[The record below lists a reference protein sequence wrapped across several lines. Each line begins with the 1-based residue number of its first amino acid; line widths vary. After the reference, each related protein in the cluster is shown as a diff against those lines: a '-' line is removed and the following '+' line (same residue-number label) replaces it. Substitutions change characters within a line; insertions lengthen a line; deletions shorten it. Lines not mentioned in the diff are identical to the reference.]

1 MSQPAETTSAKAV
14 ATTQPGSPLSQRS
27 PLMELLA
34 IAIPT
39 VATMTSYTLMTFV
52 DKLMVSRIGPDPVY
66 VGAQGNGGITSWVAV
81 SIVFGALTVVNT
93 FVSQNFGAGRADRA
107 PAYAWNGVWLA
118 IVAWMVLILPYAAVL
133 PMVYAAVRDTSLPP
147 AALAD
152 VVRRDQMAVS
162 FAQILLV
169 GSIITMARQAIGQFF
184 YGMHRPSIMLVAG
197 VAGNITNFI
206 LNSMLIYGAAGP
218 TRGTGT
224 GILDTAI
231 NSWFAGASSLAGT
244 LGIPALG
251 VTGAA
256 IGTVLGTVVEFA
268 VMLVVFLS
276 PRYNAKF
283 ATRTGWRP
291 SWTHLKDIFRLGWAP
306 GLMFGNEM
314 VCWGLFMVY
323 FVGHFGAQH
332 STAGFIAHQWMSLSF
347 MPSVGISVAVTA
359 VVGKCMGMGR
369 PDLAAQRARLG
380 LGLSMAYMGTCALCF
395 ILFRHWLV
403 GVFIDPQTAPEV
415 AAEVLRLG
423 SSFLILTAVFQV
435 FDAIAM
441 TLSGALRGAGDTTY
455 VGVVTV
461 ISSWIVIVG
470 GGWVAIRYFP
480 QFESAGPWAA
490 AALYIITL
498 SAFILARFLAGKWKS
513 IRLVRDDKHPGPE
526 PQVTA
531 GSVADGV
538 L

>member
-1 MSQPAETTSAKAV
+1 MSQATETTSKAV
-14 ATTQPGSPLSQRS
+14 AAPQRS
-27 PLMELLA
+27 PLMELLS

-66 VGAQGNGGITSWVAV
+66 VGAQGNGGITSWIAV

-118 IVAWMVLILPYAAVL
+118 IAAWLVLILPYAALL
-133 PMVYAAVRDTSLPP
+133 PALYAAIRDTNLKPE
-147 AALAD
+147 ALSE
-152 VVRRDQMAVS
+152 VLRRDRMSVT

-169 GSIITMARQAIGQFF
+169 GSIVTMARQAIGQFF
-184 YGMHRPSIMLVAG
+184 YGMHKPSIMLVAG
-197 VAGNITNFI
+197 VAGNITNFV
-206 LNSMLIYGAAGP
+206 LNSTLIYGPQGP
-218 TRGTGT
+218 TPGTGT
-224 GILDTAI
+224 GFLQSAITAWFTGAASVAHILH
-231 NSWFAGASSLAGT
+231 
-244 LGIPALG
+244 IPALG

-256 IGTVLGTVVEFA
+256 IGTVLGTIVEL
-268 VMLVVFLS
+268 LVLVAVFLS
-276 PRYNAKF
+276 PKYNAKF

-291 SWTHLKDIFRLGWAP
+291 SWIHFKDIFRLGWAP

-359 VVGKCMGMGR
+359 MVGKCMGMGR

-380 LGLSMAYMGTCALCF
+380 LALSMAYMGLCALCF
-395 ILFRHWLV
+395 IVFRHWLV
-403 GVFIDPQTAPEV
+403 GVFIDPKTVPEV

-423 SSFLILTAVFQV
+423 SSFLILTAVFQI
-435 FDAIAM
+435 FDAVAM
-441 TLSGALRGAGDTTY
+441 TLSGALRGAGDTTF

-461 ISSWIVIVG
+461 FSSWIVIVG
-470 GGWVAIRYFP
+470 GGWVAIHYFP
-480 QFESAGPWAA
+480 QFQSAGPWAA
-490 AALYIITL
+490 AAAYIITL
-498 SAFILARFLAGKWKS
+498 SAFIFFRFAAGKWKS
-513 IRLVRDDKHPGPE
+513 IKLVRDEAHPGPE

-531 GSVADGV
+531 GTIADGV
-538 L
+538 V

>member
-1 MSQPAETTSAKAV
+1 MSQTTSNSGATV
-14 ATTQPGSPLSQRS
+14 ARS
-27 PLMELLA
+27 PLYELLA

-39 VATMTSYTLMTFV
+39 VATMTSFTLMTFV

-66 VGAQGNGGITSWVAV
+66 VGAQGNGGITSWIAV

-93 FVSQNFGAGRADRA
+93 FVSQNFGAGKAERA

-118 IVAWMVLILPYAAVL
+118 IVAWLVLILPYAAMLPWLYTLMRDKSLSPEAMEQVL
-133 PMVYAAVRDTSLPP
+133 
-147 AALAD
+147 
-152 VVRRDQMAVS
+152 RRDAMAAT

-169 GSIITMARQAIGQFF
+169 GSIITMTRQAIGQFF
-184 YGMHRPSIMLVAG
+184 YGMHKPSIMLVAG
-197 VAGNITNFI
+197 VAGNITNFV
-206 LNSMLIYGAAGP
+206 LNSTLIYGPNGP
-218 TRGTGT
+218 ADAPATGAF
-224 GILDTAI
+224 DSMVHA
-231 NSWFAGASSLAGT
+231 WFTGASHVAQT
-244 LGIPALG
+244 LHIPALG

-256 IGTVLGTVVEFA
+256 IGTVLGTIVELL
-268 VMLVVFLS
+268 VLLVVFLS
-276 PRYNAKF
+276 PSLNRQF
-283 ATRTGWRP
+283 ATRSNWQP
-291 SWTHLKDIFRLGWAP
+291 SLSHLKDIFKLGWAP

-314 VCWGLFMVY
+314 ICWGLFMVY

-380 LGLSMAYMGTCALCF
+380 LALSMAYMGLCAVGF
-395 ILFRHWLV
+395 IVFRHWLV
-403 GVFIDPQTAPEV
+403 GIFIDPKTAPDV

-423 SSFLILTAVFQV
+423 STFLILCAVFQI
-435 FDAIAM
+435 FDAVAM

-455 VGVVTV
+455 VGIVTV
-461 ISSWIVIVG
+461 FSSWIVIVG
-470 GGWVAIRYFP
+470 GGKIAITYFP

-490 AALYIITL
+490 AAAYIITL
-498 SAFILARFLAGKWKS
+498 SAFIASRFLAGKWKS
-513 IRLVRDDKHPGPE
+513 IKLVRDDQHPGPE
-526 PQVTA
+526 PQATA
-531 GSVADGV
+531 GTVADGI

>member
-1 MSQPAETTSAKAV
+1 MSQTSETTSTRAV
-14 ATTQPGSPLSQRS
+14 GTSQRS

-39 VATMTSYTLMTFV
+39 VATMTSYTMMTFV

-66 VGAQGNGGITSWVAV
+66 VGAQGNGGITSWIAV

-93 FVSQNFGAGRADRA
+93 FVSQNFGAGRSERA

-118 IVAWMVLILPYAAVL
+118 LIAWFVLILPYAAIL
-133 PMVYAAVRDTSLPP
+133 PTLYEMARDP
-147 AALAD
+147 ALSPEALAE
-152 VVRRDQMAVS
+152 VVRRDKMAAA

-197 VAGNITNFI
+197 VAGNITNFV
-206 LNSMLIYGAAGP
+206 LNSMLIYGPHGPAEGAAPQGV
-218 TRGTGT
+218 
-224 GILDTAI
+224 LDTAVAA
-231 NSWFAGASSLAGT
+231 WFGGASWVAAT
-244 LGIPALG
+244 LHIPALG

-256 IGTVLGTVVEFA
+256 IGTVIGTIVELL
-268 VMLVVFLS
+268 VLLVVFLS
-276 PRYNAKF
+276 PKMNASF
-283 ATRTGWRP
+283 ATRSNWQF
-291 SWTHLKDIFRLGWAP
+291 SWAHLKDIFRLGWAP

-314 VCWGLFMVY
+314 ICWGLFMVY

-347 MPSVGISVAVTA
+347 MPAVGISVAVTA

-369 PDLAAQRARLG
+369 PDLAAHRARLG
-380 LGLSMAYMGTCALCF
+380 LTLAMVYMGLCAVCF
-395 ILFRHWLV
+395 IVFRHWLV
-403 GVFIDPQTAPEV
+403 GIFIDPKTEPQV

-423 SSFLILTAVFQV
+423 STFLILCAVFQV
-435 FDAIAM
+435 FDAVAM

-461 ISSWIVIVG
+461 FSSWIVIVG
-470 GGWVAIRYFP
+470 GGWVAIHYFP
-480 QFESAGPWAA
+480 QFESAGPWVAA
-490 AALYIITL
+490 AAYIITL
-498 SAFILARFLAGKWKS
+498 SAFIAARFWAGKWKS
-513 IRLVRDDKHPGPE
+513 IKLVRDDEHPGPE
-526 PQVTA
+526 PLATA
-531 GSVADGV
+531 GAVADGV